1 LARIAQFRSQISSA
15 LAESP
20 EDVSILLVIGR
31 EDTDDLEAQVRG
43 SRYAWNIRLISTDSL
58 YRLRK
63 LKESLEDP
71 AVERQIREIL
81 IPQEFTRLD
90 RIIDLVFTTSEET
103 RPSDEDE
110 IVASA
115 AELTSPTAVRRASFH
130 GEIIPKLAKRLGTT
144 LVKRTRVLWESPDGS
159 SLVSCQVSK
168 HFQREDLH
176 YWLGLKR
183 STKEALEKHANA
195 FCAFEL
201 GSPD

>member
-1 LARIAQFRSQISSA
+1 
-15 LAESP
+15 
-20 EDVSILLVIGR
+20 VSILLVIGR

>member
-1 LARIAQFRSQISSA
+1 M
-15 LAESP
+15 
-20 EDVSILLVIGR
+20 
-31 EDTDDLEAQVRG
+31 
-43 SRYAWNIRLISTDSL
+43 
-58 YRLRK
+58 
-63 LKESLEDP
+63 
-71 AVERQIREIL
+71 
-81 IPQEFTRLD
+81 
-90 RIIDLVFTTSEET
+90 
-103 RPSDEDE
+103 
-110 IVASA
+110 
-115 AELTSPTAVRRASFH
+115 RRASFH

>member
-1 LARIAQFRSQISSA
+1 MARIAQFRSQISSA